1 MKAMTLTRQLTG
13 SVLAA
18 LLLASALPA
27 VAQSQ
32 ESLER
37 RLTVL
42 ERKLDSGTLTR
53 MLNQFSTLQQEVQR
67 LNGRI
72 GELQRRID
80 ELEKR
85 QRSMYSDL
93 DNRLLQLEQG
103 GGAPPSGGTG
113 GGTMGSGGSSPGGT
127 IPGATTPGTTPPSD
141 MPDTGAP
148 ASGASTSGG
157 TAGAATGDSTPS
169 DTASAETGMSTTQP
183 PETGS
188 QTGTTGSS
196 GDAYA
201 EYQSAFDTL
210 SAGRYQEAAQAF
222 RNFLDRHPRGE
233 YADNARYWLGETHYV
248 VREFDQALDQ
258 FNRVLNDYPNS
269 AKRPDALLKI
279 GYIHYE
285 NGQLGQARQSLRKV
299 VDQYPDSSAASL
311 ARQRLEQ
318 IGG

>member
-13 SVLAA
+13 SALAA

-27 VAQSQ
+27 TAQSQ

-72 GELQRRID
+72 GELQRRIE

-103 GGAPPSGGTG
+103 GATAGGSMG
-113 GGTMGSGGSSPGGT
+113 GGTMSGSSSSSGGT
-127 IPGATTPGTTPPSD
+127 IPGTTTPGATPPGD
-141 MPDTGAP
+141 MPDTGTTPPDAP
-148 ASGASTSGG
+148 ASGGTGASG
-157 TAGAATGDSTPS
+157 STPS
-169 DTASAETGMSTTQP
+169 DTARADNGTDTTQSP
-183 PETGS
+183 GTGS
-188 QTGTTGSS
+188 QTGSTAGR
-196 GDAYA
+196 GNVYA